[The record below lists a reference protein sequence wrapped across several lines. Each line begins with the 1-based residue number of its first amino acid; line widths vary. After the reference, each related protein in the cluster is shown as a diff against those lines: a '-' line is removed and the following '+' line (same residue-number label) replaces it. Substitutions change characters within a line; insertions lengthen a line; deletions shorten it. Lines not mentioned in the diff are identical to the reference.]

1 MILCSITE
9 SPVSA
14 AALGLTTSSRGLS
27 IRFPRFIRTRED
39 KGVEQASTPAFL
51 VDIWRSQQGKPKQ
64 SKGGNDEGDLVDM
77 MEDDSA
83 GEVDEDEED
92 SSEGM
97 DFEGD

>member
-1 MILCSITE
+1 M
-9 SPVSA
+9 
-14 AALGLTTSSRGLS
+14 
-27 IRFPRFIRTRED
+27 
-39 KGVEQASTPAFL
+39 
-51 VDIWRSQQGKPKQ
+51 DIWRSQQGKPKQ